1 MPGEAG
7 PADDGNVLQEQE
19 AHDAQQAERVQ
30 VVVEVWR
37 RLGEREMPGTD
48 LVAAD
53 ATAQGAVFGDGLG
66 DLTLNLRERFSALLG
81 AGSDFGMRLQ
91 QTFVAPGGEVVGVGV
106 ARGPRTA
113 WLIAIVNEFR
123 GTVISHATAYQDVGE
138 ALASVGLAAADT
150 D

>member
-19 AHDAQQAERVQ
+19 AHDAQQAERVG

-53 ATAQGAVFGDGLG
+53 ATAKGAVFGD
-66 DLTLNLRERFSALLG
+66 
-81 AGSDFGMRLQ
+81 
-91 QTFVAPGGEVVGVGV
+91 GVGV